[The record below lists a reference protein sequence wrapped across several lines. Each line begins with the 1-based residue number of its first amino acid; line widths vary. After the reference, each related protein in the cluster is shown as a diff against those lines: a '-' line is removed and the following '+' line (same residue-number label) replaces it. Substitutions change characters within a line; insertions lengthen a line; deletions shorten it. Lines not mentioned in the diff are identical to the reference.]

1 MKLALTFAA
10 LIGLCPAGACL
21 ADSVNLPYE
30 MGGAYSLPITSMKAA
45 RFRAMVHQ
53 QYDFSCGSAALSTL
67 LTYHYGFKVTEE
79 TVFVAMYEKGDQ
91 PKIRREGFSLF
102 DMKRYLENHGFQ
114 ADGFEA
120 PLDKLESAGIPAIVL
135 INENGYNHFVVVK
148 GVRDGRVLVGD
159 PSGGTRAMAQAAF
172 ERLVDERDT
181 FCHQQPARACEV
193 QPRVRVERGTE
204 GADCQ
209 RDQPRGIGRACDP
222 ESRAFGLLRTKND
235 HGHQANTHQDG
246 PADVGGRA
254 GPVLVW
260 RGACVQG

>member
-21 ADSVNLPYE
+21 ADSVNIPYE
-30 MGGAYSLPITSMKAA
+30 IGGAYSLPITSMKAA

-79 TVFVAMYEKGDQ
+79 NVFVAMYEKGDQ

-102 DMKRYLENHGFQ
+102 DMKRYLESQGFQ

-135 INENGYNHFVVVK
+135 INENGYNHFVVLK
-148 GVRDGRVLVGD
+148 GVRDGRVLIGD

-172 ERLVDERDT
+172 ERLWTNGILFVISNRQELAK
-181 FCHQQPARACEV
+181 FNLASEWSAVPRA
-193 QPRVRVERGTE
+193 PIASGISRE
-204 GADCQ
+204 GLA
-209 RDQPRGIGRACDP
+209 
-222 ESRAFGLLRTKND
+222 GLVIPK
-235 HGHQANTHQDG
+235 
-246 PADVGGRA
+246 A
-254 GPVLVW
+254 GPSDF
-260 RGACVQG
+260 

>member
-1 MKLALTFAA
+1 MKLALTLAA
-10 LIGLCPAGACL
+10 LVGLCPAGACL
-21 ADSVNLPYE
+21 ADSVNVPYE
-30 MGGAYSLPITSMKAA
+30 MGGAYSLPVTSMKAA
-45 RFRAMVHQ
+45 RFRAMIRQ

-135 INENGYNHFVVVK
+135 INENGYNHFVVIK

-159 PSGGTRAMAQAAF
+159 PSGGTRAMAQAKF
-172 ERLVDERDT
+172 EALWSNGILFVISNRQELAKFNVAAEWNSL
-181 FCHQQPARACEV
+181 PRA
-193 QPRVRVERGTE
+193 PIANGINRE
-204 GADCQ
+204 GLA
-209 RDQPRGIGRACDP
+209 GIVMP
-222 ESRAFGLLRTKND
+222 K
-235 HGHQANTHQDG
+235 
-246 PADVGGRA
+246 A
-254 GPVLVW
+254 GPSDF
-260 RGACVQG
+260 